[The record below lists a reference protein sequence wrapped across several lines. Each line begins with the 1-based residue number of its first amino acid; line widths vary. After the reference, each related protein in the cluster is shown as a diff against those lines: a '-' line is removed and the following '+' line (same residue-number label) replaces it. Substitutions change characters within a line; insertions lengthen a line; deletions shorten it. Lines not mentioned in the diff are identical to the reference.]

1 MPVDEL
7 KRQLEIIKRGVA
19 EIVPEEEL
27 VEKLKKSLNEGKP
40 LRVKLG
46 LDPTAPDI
54 HLGHTVVLQKLKQFQ
69 SLGHEVIIIIGDFT
83 AQIGDPTGKKET
95 RKQLSWEEVLENAK
109 TYQEQIFKILDPA
122 KTKMVFNSEWLAKLT
137 FADVIK
143 LASKYTVARMLERED
158 FAKRFKEGQPISI
171 HEFFYPLMQGY
182 DSVALKA
189 DIELGGT
196 DQKFNLLMGRTLQKE
211 YGQEPQIAIMMPIL
225 EGTDGVQKMSKSLG
239 NYIGINETPQEMFG
253 KIMSIPDTLILRY
266 LELLTSVPMETINEM
281 KIQMETGVLNPR
293 DAKVFLAKEIITQY
307 HSREAAD
314 EAEREFIKIFREKE
328 LPDEIPEYKVPG
340 ELIDGGVVLLP
351 KVLFSAG
358 TVKSIS
364 EAKRLISQGAV
375 LVNQEK
381 INDIN
386 FVLKPSKEPYTVKVG
401 KRRFLKISFEE

>member
-1 MPVDEL
+1 MRLASPE
-7 KRQLEIIKRGVA
+7 R
-19 EIVPEEEL
+19 IV
-27 VEKLKKSLNEGKP
+27 VMKADTKKLKEESPTSKP
-40 LRVKLG
+40 IADK
-46 LDPTAPDI
+46 TPDI
-54 HLGHTVVLQKLKQFQ
+54 
-69 SLGHEVIIIIGDFT
+69 
-83 AQIGDPTGKKET
+83 A
-95 RKQLSWEEVLENAK
+95 NA
-109 TYQEQIFKILDPA
+109 
-122 KTKMVFNSEWLAKLT
+122 
-137 FADVIK
+137 
-143 LASKYTVARMLERED
+143 
-158 FAKRFKEGQPISI
+158 
-171 HEFFYPLMQGY
+171 
-182 DSVALKA
+182 
-189 DIELGGT
+189 
-196 DQKFNLLMGRTLQKE
+196 
-211 YGQEPQIAIMMPIL
+211 
-225 EGTDGVQKMSKSLG
+225 
-239 NYIGINETPQEMFG
+239 
-253 KIMSIPDTLILRY
+253 SIPDTLILRY

-401 KRRFLKISFEE
+401 KRRFLKIIFEE